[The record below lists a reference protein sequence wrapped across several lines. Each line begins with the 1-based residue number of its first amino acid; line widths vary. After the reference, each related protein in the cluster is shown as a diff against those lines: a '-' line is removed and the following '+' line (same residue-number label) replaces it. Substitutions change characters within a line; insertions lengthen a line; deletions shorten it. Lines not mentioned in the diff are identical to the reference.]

1 MTEKCHKRTMQLT
14 HFTIGERTWQV
25 CTNMLRH
32 ARTKKVFCKFH
43 LDRKCEHFCRDHQV
57 LLCSYCLRDKH
68 RDCQV
73 ADEHDFKS
81 YYGKKIKEV
90 KCLVET
96 EKNELVSQTHN
107 VISAIDAG
115 IARLEKH
122 KVHSSVIH

>member
-1 MTEKCHKRTMQLT
+1 M
-14 HFTIGERTWQV
+14 
-25 CTNMLRH
+25 
-32 ARTKKVFCKFH
+32 
-43 LDRKCEHFCRDHQV
+43 
-57 LLCSYCLRDKH
+57 
-68 RDCQV
+68 